1 MEIDFTKKT
10 LSPFTISVSLLYNLF
25 IEQLPLLF
33 CYQIY
38 NIKKKLFYQFRE
50 VKEYEC

>member
-25 IEQLPLLF
+25 IEQLPLL
-33 CYQIY
+33 IY
-38 NIKKKLFYQFRE
+38 GKLIISKRSCFINLER
-50 VKEYEC
+50 